1 MSVQSVVT
9 RRRWLVPEVVQTS
22 AMDCGPASLKC
33 LLEGY
38 GISVSYGRLRE
49 ACQTDVD
56 GTSIDTVEEVAQQ
69 LGLSAAQVLL
79 PLDHV
84 LLPEA
89 KSLPAIAVVR
99 RPSGE
104 THFVVLW
111 RRQGGLVQVMD
122 PATGRRW
129 PSQRRLLDELYL
141 HRMSIPAAI
150 WRRWAGGRE
159 FQVPLRRRMS
169 DIGISSARAERLIAQ
184 AQSDASWRGIAALDA
199 AVRMGDSLVRA
210 DGLRRG
216 RLAARFVETFF
227 GRCAQDWSQSE
238 QIIPAGYW
246 LVLPAE
252 GASNDQEQLVVH
264 GAVLVRA
271 EGRSPAPGK
280 APPEAQTEEAGEAP
294 RLSREL
300 EAALREPKTRP
311 AREMWR
317 FLKEDG
323 ILAPS
328 VIALALVLAAGGV
341 IVEALL
347 YRALME
353 VGQSL
358 GLGIQRAGAFALVI
372 AFLAVLT
379 SLRLGA
385 GLGMLRAGRR
395 LETRLRLAFLRK
407 LPRLSDRY
415 FQSRPTSD
423 MAERG
428 HSVHAVRLLTTLGGN
443 FVQGVFAL
451 AATTTGVIWIDPATA
466 PVAITVAVLSVLVP
480 LACQPVIAERDMRVR
495 THAGAL
501 GRFYLDALLGLVA
514 ARSHAAEPALRREHE
529 SLLVEWARAGLGVNR
544 VLVWTEALVL
554 TISFG
559 LVAWL
564 IMGHVDREGVG
575 GGLLL
580 LTYWTLAIPGLGQ
593 GIAQITRQY
602 PTQRNIAMRL
612 IEPLG
617 ALEDETDNPPPSET
631 KEPRATKNEPAAER
645 RSADAARGVSIRLEN
660 VTVRAAGH
668 TILQGVNLNIDA
680 GTHVAI
686 VGASGAGKSTLVG
699 LLLGW
704 HKPSAGRVLVD
715 DCAPVGE
722 RLSRLRRETAW
733 VDPAVRLW
741 NRSLMANLY
750 YGNARQ
756 RPISLGR
763 VLRGAD
769 LRGVLETLPSGLQT
783 PLGEGGGF
791 ISGGEGQRVRLG
803 RAMARENVRLVILDE
818 AFRGLDRGKRRTLMA
833 EARSWWPRATLL
845 CISHDVGDTLDFD
858 RAVVVEHGL
867 VTEVDDPHTLA
878 RNPNSRFSAMLN
890 AEGDVRTGLWTS
902 TGWRHLRME
911 DGEIRESSQDTR
923 Q

>member
-1 MSVQSVVT
+1 MNDQAVVK

-33 LLEGY
+33 LLGGF
-38 GISVSYGRLRE
+38 GIPVSYGRLRE

-69 LGLSAAQVLL
+69 LGLAATQVLL

-89 KSLPAIAVVR
+89 RSLPAIAVVR
-99 RPSGE
+99 RPGGE

-111 RRQGGLVQVMD
+111 RRHRSVVQVMD

-129 PSQRRLLDELYL
+129 PTCRRLLDELYV
-141 HRMSIPAAI
+141 HRMAIPAAL

-159 FQVPLRRRMS
+159 FQAPLRRRMF
-169 DIGISSARAERLIAQ
+169 DIGLSRATANRLIARAE
-184 AQSDASWRGIAALDA
+184 SETSWQGFATLDA

-216 RLAARFVETFF
+216 RQAARLVETFF
-227 GRCAQDWSQSE
+227 GRCSQDWSKSE
-238 QIIPAGYW
+238 GIIPGGYW
-246 LVLPAE
+246 SVRPAE
-252 GASNDQEQLVVH
+252 TSEGGQEQLDVH
-264 GAVLVRA
+264 GAVLVRVA
-271 EGRSPAPGK
+271 GQDAGPEKEPSESGPEEPG
-280 APPEAQTEEAGEAP
+280 ETP

-300 EAALREPKTRP
+300 EAALREPP
-311 AREMWR
+311 ARPGRDLLR
-317 FLKEDG
+317 FLAQDG
-323 ILAPS
+323 LLAPS
-328 VIALALVLAAGGV
+328 VLVIALVLAAGGV

-347 YRALME
+347 YRSLME

-358 GLGIQRAGAFALVI
+358 GVGFQRVAAFAVVIVFLV
-372 AFLAVLT
+372 ALL

-385 GLGMLRAGRR
+385 GLGLLRSGRR

-407 LPRLSDRY
+407 IPRLSDRY

-428 HSVHAVRLLTTLGGN
+428 HSIHAIRLLTTLGGN

-451 AATTTGVIWIDPATA
+451 AATTAGVIWIDPATA
-466 PVAITVAVLSVLVP
+466 PLAIAAGVLSVLVP

-501 GRFYLDALLGLVA
+501 SRFYLDALLGLVA
-514 ARSHAAEPALRREHE
+514 ARSHAAEPAMRREHE
-529 SLLVEWARAGLGVNR
+529 NLLVEWARAGLSVNR

-554 TISFG
+554 TTGFG

-564 IMGHVDREGVG
+564 IMGHVAREGVG

-580 LTYWTLAIPGLGQ
+580 LTYWTLAIPALGQ

-602 PTQRNIAMRL
+602 PVQRNIALRL
-612 IEPLG
+612 LEPLG
-617 ALEDETDNPPPSET
+617 ALEDEQTDDPSAGPADSGQMAPPAEAAS
-631 KEPRATKNEPAAER
+631 APAV
-645 RSADAARGVSIRLEN
+645 RGVSIRLED
-660 VTVRAAGH
+660 VSVRAAGH
-668 TILQGVNLNIDA
+668 TILESVSLNIESGA
-680 GTHVAI
+680 SVAI
-686 VGASGAGKSTLVG
+686 VGPSGAGKSTLVG

-704 HKPSAGRVLVD
+704 HKPAAGCVRVD
-715 DCAPVGE
+715 GRAPVGE

-741 NRSLMANLY
+741 NRSLLSNLY
-750 YGNARQ
+750 YGTGRAGSR
-756 RPISLGR
+756 SLGR
-763 VLRGAD
+763 VLRAAD
-769 LRGVLETLPSGLQT
+769 LRGVLESLPSGLQT
-783 PLGEGGGF
+783 ALGEGGGF

-803 RAMARENVRLVILDE
+803 RGMAREGVRLVILDE
-818 AFRGLDRGKRRTLMA
+818 AFRGLDRPKRRSLLA
-833 EARSWWPRATLL
+833 EARRWWPRATLL

-858 RAVVVEHGL
+858 RVVVVERGL
-867 VTEVDDPHTLA
+867 VVEYDDPRTLA
-878 RNPNSRFSAMLN
+878 RNADSRLCAMLA
-890 AEGDVRTGLWTS
+890 AEQDVRSGLWS
-902 TGWRHLRME
+902 SADWRHLRME
-911 DGEIRESSQDTR
+911 DGEIRELTR
-923 Q
+923 GAAR